1 MRTLLLFRHGKSDWD
16 ADYSADHARPLAERG
31 QKGARKMG
39 RFITTARA
47 TPDRALVSSAVRTR
61 ETLAIAAEAGAWTGP
76 ARVTDAIYDARPE
89 DVLREIQAEDAA
101 AATLVVVGHEP
112 SMSGLVHL
120 LTGARAEMKTAAV
133 ACIAL
138 DAPSW
143 DAVRPGTGRLE
154 WLVRP
159 GVFRPGKYG
168 TLKKRVN
175 DALEAQ
181 KKVEAAA
188 DVPPPVPPPA
198 PAETPAAEAP
208 GDGAPDAPAQSA
220 QADGPLTDA

>member
-39 RFITTARA
+39 RFVTTARA
-47 TPDRALVSSAVRTR
+47 TPDRAIVSSAVRTR

-89 DVLREIQAEDAA
+89 DVLREIQAEAA
-101 AATLVVVGHEP
+101 DAATLVVVGHEP

-138 DAPSW
+138 DVDDWAS
-143 DAVRPGTGRLE
+143 VRPGAGRLE

-159 GVFRPGKYG
+159 GVFRPGKYA
-168 TLKKRVN
+168 TLKKTVN
-175 DALEAQ
+175 EAKEAQ
-181 KKVEAAA
+181 EKVETAA
-188 DVPPPVPPPA
+188 DVPPPVPPA
-198 PAETPAAEAP
+198 PDAEAP
-208 GDGAPDAPAQSA
+208 KEPPAEPSAGEAPDAPGA
-220 QADGPLTDA
+220 